1 MIYYYIFLCLLI
13 FIYLLFVFDLVL
25 RISVSLDHLKIKIFG
40 LTIFS
45 LKNEKYHNFL
55 KKLIPK
61 DKIQANE
68 EIDLSALISFI
79 HIYYLNLTIKN
90 KNEDYVKNI
99 YLKESILIL
108 TSLLRNLICN
118 KVDNYQIKII
128 NSEKSDF
135 SLYSVFYFNI
145 GIILLNYIIIKKRY
159 RNERRKA
166 NKWNS

>member
-40 LTIFS
+40 LTVFS

-128 NSEKSDF
+128 NSEKNDF

-166 NKWNS
+166 DK

>member
-40 LTIFS
+40 LTVFS

-128 NSEKSDF
+128 NSEKNDF

-166 NKWNS
+166 DKWNS

>member
-128 NSEKSDF
+128 NSEESDF